1 MGQVT
6 QQQRVNKRGSMKVR
20 GNTGAQRALGDRGG
34 GFVEVLQG
42 TSARRPRRTGTDGGL
57 LRKSLV
63 LTGQRVSR
71 QSRTSQSGGRE
82 GLLRR
87 AAGTGGR
94 GAKARRRGDAGRG
107 GSRQGSGRVTALR
120 GRISAFRF
128 ADVSLPELLPS
139 GIPAALGR
147 LFTVGAHPANLP
159 LLVAAFCAV
168 FVLNYMVGD
177 FSELRRYVMPAPQV
191 SMPAPDGDSLL
202 RQSLQPRHG
211 HGGIASN
218 LSVDP
223 ERFTRLEVQSYTLVP
238 GDTLSGIANRYD
250 LRMDTLVSFNQ
261 IEDVRR
267 LQVGTEFKIPNRDG
281 LLHEVARG
289 ETLSGIAADY
299 GTSVNAILDA
309 NDLASS
315 TISVGQVLFVPD
327 ARMNSTDLKLV
338 LGELFVYPVRGRF
351 TSGFGMR
358 NDPFTGLRRFHNGI
372 DLAGPVGT
380 PIGAAMPG
388 TVVHTETQIGNYGKF
403 VIVRHDAGFQT
414 LYAHLDR
421 IGVRKGQY
429 VSQGQRVGTMG
440 NTGRSTGPHLHFS
453 IIRNGSFVDPLGF
466 LH

>member
-1 MGQVT
+1 
-6 QQQRVNKRGSMKVR
+6 MKVR
-20 GNTGAQRALGDRGG
+20 GSTGAQRALGDRGG
-34 GFVEVLQG
+34 DLVELLQG
-42 TSARRPRRTGTDGGL
+42 TSARRPRSTGTDGGL

-63 LTGQRVSR
+63 LKGQRVAR
-71 QSRTSQSGGRE
+71 QSRTSQTGGGE
-82 GLLRR
+82 GLLRLAR
-87 AAGTGGR
+87 GSSSADRSAGQRSRT
-94 GAKARRRGDAGRG
+94 RRGNGLAR
-107 GSRQGSGRVTALR
+107 ALR
-120 GRISAFRF
+120 ARVSGFRF
-128 ADVSLPELLPS
+128 SALSMPDLLPS
-139 GIPAALGR
+139 GLPAALGR
-147 LFTVGAHPANLP
+147 FFTVGAQPANLP

-168 FVLNYMVGD
+168 FVLNYMMGD
-177 FSELRRYVMPAPQV
+177 FNGLRRYIMPAPEV
-191 SMPAPDGDSLL
+191 IMPAPDEESLL
-202 RQSLQPRHG
+202 RQSLQPRHA
-211 HGGIASN
+211 HGGIASGI
-218 LSVDP
+218 SVDP
-223 ERFTRLEVQSYTLVP
+223 ERFTRLEVQSYTLVQ

-281 LLHEVARG
+281 LLHEVGRG

-299 GTSVNAILDA
+299 GTSVNAVLDA

-327 ARMNSTDLKLV
+327 ARMNSTELKLV

-421 IGVRKGQY
+421 ISVGKGQY